1 MTTNSSKRKKR
12 LQIHDYR
19 NPIIQTEIDM
29 ELFCGLIIKR
39 LLMILMISASAQQ
52 QVNPMSGSLLI

>member
-1 MTTNSSKRKKR
+1 MITE
-12 LQIHDYR
+12 I
-19 NPIIQTEIDM
+19 PIIQTEIDM